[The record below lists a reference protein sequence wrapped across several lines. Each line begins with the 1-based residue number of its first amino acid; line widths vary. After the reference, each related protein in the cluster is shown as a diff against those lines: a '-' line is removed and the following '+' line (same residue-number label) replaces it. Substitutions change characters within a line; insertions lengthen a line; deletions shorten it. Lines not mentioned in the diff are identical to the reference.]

1 LRFHQELP
9 RFQALSCRS
18 HLTQREGETIVSVFS
33 CLFLLGF
40 RDNPAQ
46 EKQGFALGHR
56 LVRTSARWNP
66 IAQLRCSADYQGRFV
81 WTVTNLQQAF
91 ADKVGVL
98 DRHIRCAG
106 SSFINGETTG
116 CSTATGENAEEECRR
131 LGQALTLFP
140 HLRATAIWLSIEAHL
155 LECAIS
161 HA

>member
-1 LRFHQELP
+1 MPVFAGIPRQSGAGQKLRF
-9 RFQALSCRS
+9 AL
-18 HLTQREGETIVSVFS
+18 
-33 CLFLLGF
+33 
-40 RDNPAQ
+40 AY
-46 EKQGFALGHR
+46 R

-91 ADKVGVL
+91 ADKVGVP
-98 DRHIRCAG
+98 DRHIQCAD

-116 CSTATGENAEEECRR
+116 CSTATSENAEEECRR